1 MLCLTGRSLN
11 LLWILCISP
20 VPNTLIFDMKNIN
33 PNAVILIAFTT
44 VVGAIFDATLI
55 GAAVGLCLVL
65 LASILAELV
74 E

>member
-1 MLCLTGRSLN
+1 M
-11 LLWILCISP
+11 
-20 VPNTLIFDMKNIN
+20 PNTLIFDMKNIN